1 MTNIIFYFGSVI
13 IIFAFIGLLIL
24 KFKDEDNI
32 DLNKHKWIIILYI
45 LLLISA
51 IITWR
56 IIYLLLI
63 SSTQEIINYNQNI
76 QRVIN
81 G

>member
-1 MTNIIFYFGSVI
+1 MTDIIFYFGAVI
-13 IIFAFIGLLIL
+13 ITAAFVGLLVV

-32 DLNKHKWIIILYI
+32 DLNKHKWIIFLYI
-45 LLLISA
+45 VLLVGA

-56 IIYLLLI
+56 IMYLLLI
-63 SSTQEIINYNQNI
+63 SHTQEMINYNQNI
-76 QRVIN
+76 QRAIN

>member
-1 MTNIIFYFGSVI
+1 MSDIIFYFGSIV
-13 IIFAFIGLLIL
+13 IIFAFIGLVA
-24 KFKDEDNI
+24 K
-32 DLNKHKWIIILYI
+32 KWIILLYI
-45 LLLISA
+45 VLLVFA

-56 IIYLLLI
+56 VIYLFLI
-63 SSTQEIINYNQNI
+63 SSTQEMINYNQNI

>member
-1 MTNIIFYFGSVI
+1 MTDVIFYFGSVI
-13 IIFAFIGLLIL
+13 IIAAFAGLLVV

-32 DLNKHKWIIILYI
+32 DLNRHKWIIILYI
-45 LLLISA
+45 VLLVGA

-56 IIYLLLI
+56 IMYLLLI
-63 SSTQEIINYNQNI
+63 SHTQEMINYNQNI
-76 QRVIN
+76 QRAIN

>member
-1 MTNIIFYFGSVI
+1 MTDIIFYFGAVI
-13 IIFAFIGLLIL
+13 ITAAFVGLLIV

-32 DLNKHKWIIILYI
+32 DLNRHKWIIFLYI
-45 LLLISA
+45 VLLVGA

-56 IIYLLLI
+56 IMYLLLI
-63 SSTQEIINYNQNI
+63 SHTQEMINYNQNI
-76 QRVIN
+76 QRAIN

>member
-1 MTNIIFYFGSVI
+1 MSDIIFYFGSIV
-13 IIFAFIGLLIL
+13 IIFAFIGLVTK

-32 DLNKHKWIIILYI
+32 DLNEHKWIILLYI
-45 LLLISA
+45 VLLVFA

-56 IIYLLLI
+56 VIYLLLI
-63 SSTQEIINYNQNI
+63 SNIQEMINYNQNI
-76 QRVIN
+76 QSVIN

>member
-1 MTNIIFYFGSVI
+1 MTDIIFYFGSIV
-13 IIFAFIGLLIL
+13 IIFAFIGLVVK

-32 DLNKHKWIIILYI
+32 DLNEHKWIILLYI
-45 LLLISA
+45 VLLVFA

-56 IIYLLLI
+56 VIYLFLI
-63 SSTQEIINYNQNI
+63 SSTQEMINYNQNI
-76 QRVIN
+76 QRIIN

>member
-1 MTNIIFYFGSVI
+1 MTDIIFYFGSVVI
-13 IIFAFIGLLIL
+13 ISGFIALLIK

-32 DLNKHKWIIILYI
+32 DLKAHKWIILLYI
-45 LLLISA
+45 LLLIGA
-51 IITWR
+51 IVTWR
-56 IIYLLLI
+56 VVYLLLV
-63 SSTQEIINYNQNI
+63 SNTQEIIKYNQNI

>member
-1 MTNIIFYFGSVI
+1 MTDIIFYFGSIV
-13 IIFAFIGLLIL
+13 IIFAFIGLVAK

-32 DLNKHKWIIILYI
+32 DLNEHKWIILLYI
-45 LLLISA
+45 VLLVFA

-56 IIYLLLI
+56 VIYLFLI
-63 SSTQEIINYNQNI
+63 SSTQEMINYNQNI

>member
-1 MTNIIFYFGSVI
+1 MTDIIFYFGTFVI
-13 IIFAFIGLLIL
+13 TAAFAGLLVV

-32 DLNKHKWIIILYI
+32 DLNRHKWIIILYI
-45 LLLISA
+45 VLLVGA

-56 IIYLLLI
+56 IMYLLLI
-63 SSTQEIINYNQNI
+63 SHTQEMINYNQNI
-76 QRVIN
+76 QRAIN